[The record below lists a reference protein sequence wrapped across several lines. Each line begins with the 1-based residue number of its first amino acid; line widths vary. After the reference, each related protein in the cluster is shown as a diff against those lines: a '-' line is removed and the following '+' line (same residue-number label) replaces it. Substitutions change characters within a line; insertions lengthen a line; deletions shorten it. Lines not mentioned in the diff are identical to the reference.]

1 MEAIDV
7 IFTGL
12 LRTPELFQAS
22 LADLA
27 ALRRRG
33 VVGRVIFATWPSE
46 DLGAPALH
54 SALDA
59 AAVEVITSEPPA
71 QGPGNIWHQMKSLE
85 LGLAAVDRRTR
96 VLKTRTDLH
105 IVPAFIEHL
114 AAGGISLAKLY
125 GGTPGSLGEK
135 IWLPWFE
142 ITKPGYMADE
152 CMFGRA
158 TDLKRLVN
166 FDNSYDRPEWGIDA
180 GITHLRR
187 FLHPFRPYHPRL
199 DEYLEN
205 FAATGHNTPAR
216 YPVLSHDMTTPYF
229 WEYLAEYYRIV
240 EENFHVET
248 WADKPHISCRKWSQP
263 LITIDD
269 EAMAENFHPAKS
281 WNPYGGQ
288 IYAYNL
294 HWLQALLSGRF
305 LGKDACADA
314 FYAALERVRQAPVVF
329 ASDERRQALAALRVT
344 RRRLLTAP
352 A

>member
-1 MEAIDV
+1 MDAIDV

-12 LRTPELFQAS
+12 LRTPDLFQAS
-22 LADLA
+22 LVELA
-27 ALRRRG
+27 ALRRQG
-33 VVGRVIFATWPSE
+33 VVGRVLFSTWRGE
-46 DLGAPALH
+46 DLSSPALR

-59 AAVEVITSEPPA
+59 AGVEVLASEPPA
-71 QGPGNIWHQMKSLE
+71 SSPGNIRQQMTSLAA
-85 LGLAAVDRRTR
+85 GLAAVDSQAR

-105 IVPAFIEHL
+105 LAPEFIEHL
-114 AAGGISLAKLY
+114 AAGGISLSKLY
-125 GGTPGSLGEK
+125 GGTPGSLAEK

-142 ITKPGYMADE
+142 ISKPGYMADE
-152 CMFGRA
+152 CFFGRA
-158 TDLKRLVN
+158 ADLRRLVN
-166 FDNSYDRPEWGIDA
+166 FDDGYDRPDWSIDA

-205 FAATGHNTPAR
+205 FAATGHNTPMR
-216 YPVLSHDMTTPYF
+216 YALLQHDMATPFF

-248 WADKPHISCRKWSQP
+248 WAGRPHITCRVWSQP
-263 LITIDD
+263 LVTID
-269 EAMAENFHPAKS
+269 EAAMAENFHPSKS

-294 HWLQALLSGRF
+294 RWLQALLSGA
-305 LGKDACADA
+305 LAGKDACAEA
-314 FYAALERVRQAPVVF
+314 FYAALERVKQAPLGDTG
-329 ASDERRQALAALRVT
+329 AERRQQLATLRAT
-344 RRRLLTAP
+344 RRQLLAKL